1 MGKKLTFW
9 RKNSPVMVRWFSKKS
24 NVKMF
29 KECPKLPVMY
39 NMAIVRKSNSWT
51 MDETHKKEF
60 QISRLK
66 YTGSCLTLSFTHLV
80 SRRVHSMQKYSP
92 IPTSTFPHL
101 SITKQYLLPTHK
113 NKPQVHNYFL
123 ITPIHSC
130 GPYYLVYNRKSVLN
144 TYISVNFIKISFQF
158 WKKIIITTIL
168 SMFKFQGLFSKKVC

>member
-1 MGKKLTFW
+1 MSCRFTF
-9 RKNSPVMVRWFSKKS
+9 SFSAQFYLHCVHQMHKKS
-24 NVKMF
+24 RSTITLGL
-29 KECPKLPVMY
+29 KL
-39 NMAIVRKSNSWT
+39 
-51 MDETHKKEF
+51 F
-60 QISRLK
+60 IS
-66 YTGSCLTLSFTHLV
+66 LTLSFTHLV
-80 SRRVHSMQKYSP
+80 SRRVHSTQKYSP

-130 GPYYLVYNRKSVLN
+130 GPYYLVYNHKSVLN
-144 TYISVNFIKISFQF
+144 TYISVNFIKISFRF